1 MVDHDANLSASRLQL
16 SNSYGKCQSSRL
28 HLSHS
33 YSSADSISLF
43 LWKMLLADSIPVIP
57 MEMLLADSIS
67 LIPMENGSSAYS
79 ISVIPMENSRLQFGD
94 SDGKCQSS
102 VFQTQTWAE
111 GIKRRETGLSVDIH
125 QNHHHP
131 SGKSEDKTSTV

>member
-1 MVDHDANLSASRLQL
+1 MLGCFNKKNADVDYAVKWWTMTLT
-16 SNSYGKCQSSRL
+16 CPP
-28 HLSHS
+28 
-33 YSSADSISLF
+33 ADSS
-43 LWKMLLADSIPVIP
+43 SVIP
-57 MEMLLADSIS
+57 MENVSPAD
-67 LIPMENGSSAYS
+67 S

-131 SGKSEDKTSTV
+131 SGKSEDKTSAV

>member
-16 SNSYGKCQSSRL
+16 SNSCGKCQSSRL
-28 HLSHS
+28 HLSHV
-33 YSSADSISLF
+33 YSPADSISLF
-43 LWKMLLADSIPVIP
+43 LWKKNV
-57 MEMLLADSIS
+57 
-67 LIPMENGSSAYS
+67 MENGSSADS
-79 ISVIPMENSRLQFGD
+79 ISVIPMENGSSIDTISVFPMENSTLQFGD

-131 SGKSEDKTSTV
+131 SGKSEDKTSAV